1 MKQMEWK
8 IPAILTI
15 GMLFSSSVLAD
26 YSKGF
31 DGYRI
36 FKNNCTLCHGEDG
49 SGNGPLASKLSEKP
63 ADLSDNDKLSKRSDH
78 DLFRIIEGTAPH
90 GQVGNEMPKWGLSLP
105 QTEINSLVSY
115 IRYLHTSKYSVSG
128 NPEKGKQ
135 TYNEK
140 CSICHGSDGKGKGK
154 LAVVYDMQP
163 ADHTDAAAM
172 EKISNEKMYRLIAD
186 GTAGAKLMLGWK
198 DILSSDEIKDVI
210 SYIRLLSEK

>member
-115 IRYLHTSKYSVSG
+115 IRYLHTSKYPVSG

-154 LAVVYDMQP
+154 LTVVYDMQP

>member
-115 IRYLHTSKYSVSG
+115 IRYLHTSKYPVSG